1 MNVRIEPRAVPITAQ
16 DAIDTINAH
25 IPSLTDANDEEI
37 TERVA
42 RFSSLIALD
51 DSGYTDVA
59 DLALRTCACGVPI
72 DGFYQYVDHLV
83 AVFGGESH
91 IGG

>member
-1 MNVRIEPRAVPITAQ
+1 MSMLRSDVVVR
-16 DAIDTINAH
+16 TILDH
-25 IPSLTDANDEEI
+25 VPSLSDSDETKVIQLAGNVLFNEGDA
-37 TERVA
+37 
-42 RFSSLIALD
+42 
-51 DSGYTDVA
+51 A
-59 DLALRTCACGVPI
+59 DLALRTCSCGHDI